1 MVECE
6 IVITASAIRRPRTA
20 RGPGSTETMHTAGER
35 TGGGTETL
43 IWKCKP
49 SATVA
54 ACGFAA
60 LYSFQLRSHIV
71 EEQGGMQEERMTG
84 GHIKNRYKINAIVI
98 HETMR
103 ILQI

>member
-35 TGGGTETL
+35 TGGGTETW

-71 EEQGGMQEERMTG
+71 GDQGGRSKPALELVANLHTYQARE
-84 GHIKNRYKINAIVI
+84 I
-98 HETMR
+98 
-103 ILQI
+103 